1 VSRPSLVQ
9 STRYGTSSDQTT
21 PINVSIAVVSCRP
34 RIHSVTRHL
43 VHHQHTPSH
52 THTQLLMTSP
62 INVQSA
68 CLHPAMLTLV
78 DSHAIFCTVPPPLP
92 SACSRYLYG
101 YMAGC
106 TVHSSQCP
114 LLHSSV
120 VIVIVISPSPP
131 VVYVGYSQ
139 SQTGALPT
147 NPPPSPDPCRTTD
160 RHKFQ
165 IKCKMKAR
173 FSSLSVV
180 CSDKHDASKSDYQP

>member
-1 VSRPSLVQ
+1 MSRPSLVQ

-120 VIVIVISPSPP
+120 VIVISPSPP
-131 VVYVGYSQ
+131 VVYAGYSQ